1 MPLGTSTRNELIA
14 LIDQELER
22 RDFTPSFLF
31 GARDKLAEVD
41 LLEDVNDE
49 HLAGQ
54 TFIRQL
60 ERGEEPT
67 PISAAVCA
75 PRVISKIR
83 SHLC

>member
-1 MPLGTSTRNELIA
+1 MPLKTSTRNEMVT

-22 RDFTPSFLF
+22 RNFPPPFLI
-31 GARDKLAEVD
+31 GARDELVGAEC
-41 LLEDVNDE
+41 EDVNDE
-49 HLAGQ
+49 YLAGQ